1 MGSDYAIWP
10 VYDEPGPDAT
20 IPAVMPEPLRR
31 GAAPVA
37 LALVLTPAAAFAQ
50 APAAARAPETRT
62 RTHVETLAS
71 PKLEGRL
78 TGSPGADAAA
88 AYIEREL
95 KRIGVRPLP
104 GGSGFRVPFTF
115 TSGVKDEGSTIGFQ
129 GDGGARIHM
138 GNPDTVLALSFSDA
152 GAVTAPIVFAGY
164 GLRVP
169 NENGGGFAY
178 DSYASLDVKDK
189 IVLVLRYV
197 PEKAERE
204 QRQQLLRYAALRY
217 KAQAARQAGAKALIV
232 VSGPNSTRPGEVIP
246 ISYDTA
252 AASSGIVAIS
262 VNGKVAD
269 GFFTQAGKSLK
280 EAQDAL
286 DTGNPH
292 VAGFAL
298 GDRPVIVTAR
308 LTRQTATTYNVAG
321 YLPATRDVAGVVK
334 PWVMLG
340 AHYDHLGHGGR
351 GSSLA
356 RAGEETAIHP
366 GGDDNASGVA
376 AVLTAAERLKNGP
389 RGRNVAFAFWSGEES
404 GLLGSAAF
412 TAKSPVALDQLAAY
426 FNFDMVGRL
435 RENTLQVQA
444 VGSSPAWTALVDAAN
459 AEPKLKIKA
468 QSDPNLPTDS
478 SSFNLASV
486 PTLSFFT
493 GTHEDYHRP
502 TDTADRV
509 DPAGIDRIVRYAST
523 IVQRVADAMDPPA
536 FTKVESQTRG
546 GARDGIR
553 LYTGT
558 IPDYASETKGL
569 LLSGVSSG
577 GPAEQAGLQKGDL
590 IVEMGGQSIANIYD
604 YTYALDVLKPDQ
616 AVKVVYLRNGEK
628 KETSLTPRARR

>member
-1 MGSDYAIWP
+1 MSI
-10 VYDEPGPDAT
+10 T
-20 IPAVMPEPLRR
+20 LRR
-31 GAAPVA
+31 SAATGLGLLLGAH
-37 LALVLTPAAAFAQ
+37 LLSAQ
-50 APAAARAPETRT
+50 AQRAAQAPETRT

-88 AYIEREL
+88 AYIEGEL
-95 KRIGVRPLP
+95 KRIGARPLP
-104 GGSGFRVPFTF
+104 GANGLRVPFTF
-115 TSGVKDEGSTIGFQ
+115 TSGVTDEGSMASHSGSGWSAPT
-129 GDGGARIHM
+129 D
-138 GNPDTVLALSFSDA
+138 VLALSFSEN
-152 GAVTAPIVFAGY
+152 GLVTGPVVFAGY

-178 DSYASLDVKDK
+178 DSYAGLDVKDK
-189 IVLVLRYV
+189 IALVLRYV
-197 PEKAERE
+197 PEKAERA
-204 QRQQLLRYAALRY
+204 QREQLLRYAALRY
-217 KAQAARQAGAKALIV
+217 KAQAARQAGAKALLI
-232 VSGPNSTRPGEVIP
+232 VSGPNSIRPGEVIP

-252 AASSGIVAIS
+252 AASSGIVALS
-262 VNGKVAD
+262 VSGAVAD
-269 GFFTQAGKSLK
+269 SLFMGAPK
-280 EAQDAL
+280 TLKDAQDAL
-286 DTGNPH
+286 DEGNPH
-292 VAGFAL
+292 VAGF
-298 GDRPVIVTAR
+298 PVYNGPFNVTAK
-308 LTRQTATTYNVAG
+308 LKRQVATTYNVAG
-321 YLPATRDVAGVVK
+321 YLPATRDVSGVVK

-356 RAGEETAIHP
+356 HAGEETQIHP

-376 AVLTAAERLKNGP
+376 AVLTAAERIKGAP

-412 TAKSPVALDQLAAY
+412 TAKSPVPLDQLAAY

-435 RENTLQVQA
+435 RDNTLQVQA
-444 VGSSPAWTALVDAAN
+444 AGSSPGWPALAEAAN
-459 AEPKLKIKA
+459 VEPKLKLAI

-509 DPAGIDRIVRYAST
+509 DVAGIDRVVVYATT

-536 FTKVESQTRG
+536 FTKVEAQTRG
-546 GARDGIR
+546 RGARDGIR

-558 IPDYASETKGL
+558 IPDYANEAKGL
-569 LLSGVSSG
+569 LLGGVSAG
-577 GPAEQAGLQKGDL
+577 GPAEQAGLQKGDV

-604 YTYALDVLKPDQ
+604 YTYALDVLKPDEP
-616 AVKVVYLRNGEK
+616 VKVVYLRNGEK
-628 KETSLTPRARR
+628 KETTLTPRTRR